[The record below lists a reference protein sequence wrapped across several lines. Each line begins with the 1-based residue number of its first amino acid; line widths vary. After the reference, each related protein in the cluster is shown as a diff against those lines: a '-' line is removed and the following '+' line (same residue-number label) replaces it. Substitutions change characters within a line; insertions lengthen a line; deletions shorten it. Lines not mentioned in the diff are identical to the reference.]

1 MKITRIILD
10 MDEVITDFVGAACR
24 AWGTRTEEVLKNWEP
39 GKWDMTE
46 PVGKT
51 IRGTPL
57 AEKEFWDKIN
67 NNSEFWSEMNET
79 LFVHDILSVVRTVVD
94 INYHIVSSPSHCPTS
109 YNGKVEWLKSWFGS
123 EFNRFAL
130 TPHKEIFAQP
140 GVLLIDDRD
149 SNVENFI
156 KHGGAG
162 IVFPAHHNSKHE
174 FKQGPVLY
182 VYEQL
187 KEMKCI

>member
-94 INYHIVSSPSHCPTS
+94 INYHIVS
-109 YNGKVEWLKSWFGS
+109 
-123 EFNRFAL
+123 
-130 TPHKEIFAQP
+130 
-140 GVLLIDDRD
+140 
-149 SNVENFI
+149 
-156 KHGGAG
+156 
-162 IVFPAHHNSKHE
+162 
-174 FKQGPVLY
+174 
-182 VYEQL
+182 
-187 KEMKCI
+187 